1 MLKNIDP
8 LLTPD
13 LLHALAA
20 MGHGDC
26 IAVCDTNFPA
36 YSVAGSRPLIHLPG
50 CSLVQ
55 ALRAIL
61 SVLPLDT
68 YDTPVLRMAQ
78 VGDAA
83 TLSEAQQEAVDAV
96 FSKIDPRPRV
106 EALERFAYYEQARQA
121 FAVVRTGDARP
132 YGNFI
137 LRKGVLPGG
146 PLPR

>member
-36 YSVAGSRPLIHLPG
+36 YSVAGVRPLIHLPG
-50 CSLVQ
+50 CNLVQ
-55 ALRAIL
+55 VLRAIL

-68 YDTPVLRMAQ
+68 YETPVLRMAQ
-78 VGDAA
+78 VGDAS
-83 TLSEAQQEAVDAV
+83 TPSEAQLEALESV
-96 FSKIDPRPRV
+96 FFKLDPIPHV

-121 FAVVRTGDARP
+121 YAIVETGDARP
-132 YGNFI
+132 YGNFL
-137 LRKGVLPGG
+137 LRKGVLNGVPQ
-146 PLPR
+146 PR

>member
-36 YSVAGSRPLIHLPG
+36 YSIAGDRPLIHLPG
-50 CSLVQ
+50 CNLAQ

-78 VGDAA
+78 VGDAS
-83 TLSEAQQEAVDAV
+83 TLSDAQREAVETV
-96 FSKIDPRPRV
+96 FSRLDPQPRV
-106 EALERFAYYEQARQA
+106 EALERFAYYEQAKQA
-121 FAVVRTGDARP
+121 YAVVQTGDARP

-137 LRKGVLPGG
+137 LRKGVLN
-146 PLPR
+146 

>member
-1 MLKNIDP
+1 MLKNVDP

-26 IAVCDTNFPA
+26 IALCDANFPA
-36 YSVAGSRPLIHLPG
+36 YSVAGKRPLIHLPG
-50 CSLVQ
+50 CDLVQ

-68 YDTPVLRMAQ
+68 YETPVLRMAQ
-78 VGDAA
+78 VGDPA
-83 TLSEAQQEAVDAV
+83 TLSEAQREAIEAV
-96 FSKIDPRPRV
+96 FSRLAPVPRV

-121 FAVVRTGDARP
+121 YAIVQTGDARP

-137 LRKGVLPGG
+137 LRKGVL
-146 PLPR
+146 